1 MVQISVG
8 ALRRMCLTLA
18 ATMEV
23 LIAVADLRSVDDGS
37 GSVLMVNI
45 AGAALVVAGPDGVV
59 AVTKRRRVA
68 VPELAVTVVLLSV
81 ARWLPWRLAVVMVRC
96 RCVEED
102 GGGCC
107 ILPARMVGARGSF
120 AFLLLKLTVV
130 MGDGAAVA
138 FVCEED
144 GGAGTWCSFTI
155 WLRFYFG
162 PRQKWNTMAVVHLEP
177 RHKRNSM
184 ASGNNRGQKECLL
197 ASSQYVSVLD
207 PRQNEENNRDKK
219 YLVH

>member
-1 MVQISVG
+1 MVRIWLAYRQWICVDGEHCRCCLGGCRSRRCCCCYETQACCG
-8 ALRRMCLTLA
+8 AGTRGHGGVAERGA
-18 ATMEV
+18 VASMEV
-23 LIAVADLRSVDDGS
+23 GRGYGS
-37 GSVLMVNI
+37 LQ
-45 AGAALVVAGPDGVV
+45 
-59 AVTKRRRVA
+59 
-68 VPELAVTVVLLSV
+68 V
-81 ARWLPWRLAVVMVRC
+81 ARWLTVNICRSGSLMALARAWC